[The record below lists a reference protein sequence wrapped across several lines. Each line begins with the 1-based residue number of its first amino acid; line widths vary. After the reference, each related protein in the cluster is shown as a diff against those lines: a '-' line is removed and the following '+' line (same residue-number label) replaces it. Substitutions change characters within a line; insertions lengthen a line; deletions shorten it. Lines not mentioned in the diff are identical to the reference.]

1 MQPKMD
7 ATLAALRKE
16 EALRDESQARAAR
29 IAQCDHVV
37 AIVKAFLAAKWPLEN
52 DYEEELPRCITD
64 LAAMPEAG
72 VLLAEAK
79 TLQPQMTERIKNAAR
94 EGWC

>member
-29 IAQCDHVV
+29 IDHVV